1 MTDAHPP
8 RTRPRSKSAANPAS
22 ALPMPGLSERAQRLL
37 TRRSHRAFGVELE
50 PAGGGLARF
59 AKTKA
64 SI

>member
-8 RTRPRSKSAANPAS
+8 RTHKRTKTVTNPAS
-22 ALPMPGLSERAQRLL
+22 ALPMPGLSERAQRLI
-37 TRRSHRAFGVELE
+37 TRSHKAFGVELE